1 MSYALITGASGGI
14 GLSIAEEL
22 AKKGYNLLLVA
33 RSEDRLESI
42 KTNLSKKY
50 SIEVH
55 WLGADLS
62 SVGSHLELLNWITA
76 NDWRLTVLVNN
87 AGYGLWKSV
96 EKSSLDE
103 LQNIM
108 QLNMNALVNI
118 CHSFIPTLKK
128 NSPSFILNIASTASY
143 QAVPYLSTYAATK
156 AFVVLFSRGLR
167 WELKESNV
175 SVTTVSPGATS
186 TGFIDRAEMGLLKE
200 KAEKF
205 SMTPEEVARIS
216 VAGMFA
222 GKTEVI
228 PGFANW
234 ISVKLTYL
242 LPKQLVEKIALGLY
256 KKK

>member
-1 MSYALITGASGGI
+1 MSYALVTGASGGI

-33 RSEDRLESI
+33 RSEERLESI
-42 KTNLSKKY
+42 KTDLSKKY

-55 WLGADLS
+55 WLGIDLS
-62 SVGSHLELLNWITA
+62 SARSHLDLVNWIAT

-96 EKSSLDE
+96 EKSSLEE
-103 LQNIM
+103 LENLM

-118 CHSFIPTLKK
+118 CHSFIPILKK

-205 SMTPEEVARIS
+205 SMTPQEVARIS

-242 LPKQLVEKIALGLY
+242 LPKILVEKIALGLY

>member
-103 LQNIM
+103 LQNMM

-167 WELKESNV
+167 WELKESN
-175 SVTTVSPGATS
+175 
-186 TGFIDRAEMGLLKE
+186 GFIDRAEMGLLKE

-205 SMTPEEVARIS
+205 SMTPQEVARIS

-234 ISVKLTYL
+234 LSVKLTYL
-242 LPKQLVEKIALGLY
+242 LPKLLVEKIALGLY

>member
-55 WLGADLS
+55 WLGIDLS
-62 SVGSHLELLNWITA
+62 AGKPHIEILNWITT
-76 NDWRLTVLVNN
+76 NEWRLTVLVNN

-103 LQNIM
+103 LQNM
-108 QLNMNALVNI
+108 MELNMNALVNI

-167 WELKESNV
+167 WELNESNV

-186 TGFIDRAEMGLLKE
+186 TGFIDRAEMGPLKE

-205 SMTPEEVARIS
+205 SMTPQEVARIS

-242 LPKQLVEKIALGLY
+242 LPKLLVEKIALGLY